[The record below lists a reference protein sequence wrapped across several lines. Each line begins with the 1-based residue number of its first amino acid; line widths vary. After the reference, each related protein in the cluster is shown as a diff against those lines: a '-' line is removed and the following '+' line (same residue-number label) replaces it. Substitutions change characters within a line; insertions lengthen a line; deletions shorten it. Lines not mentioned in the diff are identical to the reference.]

1 MLCPLTRAHRAVL
14 YWLCCSACCSGRWA
28 IGRRVSP
35 RAGLR
40 HLMWLPACVRPHR
53 ARWSGGRLSGPSFA
67 LVRSLIHAGHG
78 TTEILRSTTP
88 RQYNSSAICAIRTAN
103 RGTAAAERCF
113 WPRAWWALG
122 GRRQT
127 RCRAARRPR
136 AAAVCAGTVIVAHG
150 PASCHCA
157 LTAPLRPPLTRL
169 DGDRQAKEGGQEG
182 GEEG

>member
-1 MLCPLTRAHRAVL
+1 MRVPIDSCASSSA
-14 YWLCCSACCSGRWA
+14 WLCCSACCSGRWA

-40 HLMWLPACVRPHR
+40 HLMWLPAFVRPHR
-53 ARWSGGRLSGPSFA
+53 ARWSGGRLSGPPMLWCAHSSTQDTARRKYFEVQ
-67 LVRSLIHAGHG
+67 LHG
-78 TTEILRSTTP
+78 STTP
-88 RQYNSSAICAIRTAN
+88 APSAPSEPF
-103 RGTAAAERCF
+103 TAAAERCF
-113 WPRAWWALG
+113 WPRARWALR

-136 AAAVCAGTVIVAHG
+136 AAAVCAGTVIVARG

>member
-53 ARWSGGRLSGPSFA
+53 ARWSGGRLSGPPMLWCAHS
-67 LVRSLIHAGHG
+67 S
-78 TTEILRSTTP
+78 TEDTARRKMILRSTT
-88 RQYNSSAICAIRTAN
+88 TAVQLQRHLRHPN
-103 RGTAAAERCF
+103 LFTAAAERCF
-113 WPRAWWALG
+113 WPRARWALR

-136 AAAVCAGTVIVAHG
+136 AAAVCAGTVIVARG

-169 DGDRQAKEGGQEG
+169 DGDRQAKEGGEEG